1 MTMTADAQVAQFTID
16 DIGCFFD
23 NARGWGEIHGLVQDF
38 ARNYG
43 WEPDLSGTNH
53 SQAEMLEWLSELTDE
68 AEAYLNDLTDGTVWF
83 GSSESGDWGLW
94 PMDSDE
100 Y

>member
-38 ARNYG
+38 AREYG
-43 WEPDLSGTNH
+43 WK
-53 SQAEMLEWLSELTDE
+53 AECDGINGDSDDFLIWQTEATDE